1 MTEPAGRRLR
11 WTATFAI
18 AVLAMFLVGAA
29 PSASPGHVAAL
40 ELITSFDGW
49 GDVMSLRWSPQG
61 TLLAVASSDPAVRLR
76 TTPGGKLAATL
87 RGHGSYVYDL
97 DWNED
102 GSLLASA
109 ACNGRDATGLH
120 CVAGGIIV
128 WDVKHRSLVQQLSF
142 PHHPHPV
149 ATRMEQ
155 KEGKASAIDPH
166 SQAGAEVRAVAWSKD
181 GHSLAVGNA
190 AGTVRIWDTTT
201 WQVIH
206 EATPHWQI
214 TDMAWSPD
222 GRLAV
227 AARDNTITVWDRSG
241 TRLTQVLNHHS
252 LDVYAVDWHTTM
264 PLLASAGGD
273 RTVVIWDG
281 DRDEIVRTL
290 RGFGGSVRSVAW
302 HPGGRHVAVT
312 AYTPARGAAEILVY
326 DTRSWRPVA
335 RGVGD
340 DGRTLRSL
348 AWSPDGSVLASGG
361 TDYVITLWRF
371 TLYPSDVPNTLGLA
385 D

>member
-1 MTEPAGRRLR
+1 MTEAAGRRPR
-11 WTATFAI
+11 WTATGAL
-18 AVLAMFLVGAA
+18 AVLAMFIVGAQ
-29 PSASPGHVAAL
+29 PNASPGDVAGL
-40 ELITSFDGW
+40 ELITSFDGR
-49 GDVMSLRWSPQG
+49 GDIMRLRWNPQG

-76 TTPGGKLAATL
+76 TTLGGKLAATL
-87 RGHGSYVYDL
+87 RGHGSYVYDV

-109 ACNGRDATGLH
+109 ACDGRDATAMH
-120 CVAGGIIV
+120 CMTGGIIV
-128 WDVKHRSLVQQLSF
+128 WDVKRRSQVSQLSF
-142 PHHPHPV
+142 PHHSHPV

-155 KEGKASAIDPH
+155 KEGKASAVDPH
-166 SQAGAEVRAVAWSKD
+166 SQPGAEVRAVAWSKD
-181 GHSLAVGNA
+181 GRTLAVGNA
-190 AGTVRIWDTTT
+190 AGAVRIWDTAT
-201 WQVIH
+201 WQLTH

-241 TRLTQVLNHHS
+241 TRLTQVLKQHS

-273 RTVVIWDG
+273 RTVVSWDA
-281 DRDEIVRTL
+281 DRDEIVQTL
-290 RGFGGSVRSVAW
+290 QGFGGSVRSVAW
-302 HPGGRHVAVT
+302 HPGGRHLAVT
-312 AYTPARGAAEILVY
+312 AYTPALGAAEILVY
-326 DTRSWRPVA
+326 DAQSWRVVA
-335 RGVGD
+335 RGVGE
-340 DGRTLRSL
+340 GVWSFRSL

-371 TLYPSDVPNTLGLA
+371 AVYDSE
-385 D
+385 